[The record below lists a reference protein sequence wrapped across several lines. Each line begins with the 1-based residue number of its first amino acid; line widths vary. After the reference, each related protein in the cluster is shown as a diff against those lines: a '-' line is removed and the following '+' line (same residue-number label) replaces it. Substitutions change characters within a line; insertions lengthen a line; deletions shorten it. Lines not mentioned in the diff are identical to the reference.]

1 MRMSLPFR
9 LSKAMS
15 PGGNITVLV
24 ALGGDPVEGA
34 LVTVNDE
41 EVGTTNETGHISFDV
56 PDAVKL
62 VIKATLD
69 ELEGE
74 LEIEL

>member
-1 MRMSLPFR
+1 M
-9 LSKAMS
+9 
-15 PGGNITVLV
+15 
-24 ALGGDPVEGA
+24 EGA

-41 EVGTTNETGHISFDV
+41 EAGTTNETGYISFDV
-56 PDAVKL
+56 PDAEDL
-62 VIKATLD
+62 VIEATLD